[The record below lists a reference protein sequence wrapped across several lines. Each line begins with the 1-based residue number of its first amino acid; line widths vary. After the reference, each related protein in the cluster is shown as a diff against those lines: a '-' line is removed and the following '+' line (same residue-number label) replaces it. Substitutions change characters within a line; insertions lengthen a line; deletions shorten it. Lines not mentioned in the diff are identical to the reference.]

1 MTTLLLIRN
10 KRTLVYRVLLSFY
23 LLFYFYRLGNSS
35 IKSGVP
41 LKLWPWNCGC

>member
-1 MTTLLLIRN
+1 MITLLLIRN
-10 KRTLVYRVLLSFY
+10 KRTLKSRVLFY

-41 LKLWPWNCGC
+41 LKPWPWNCGC